1 MMDKKNAYVVIMAGG
16 IGSRFWPL
24 SKRSQPKQFIDFMG
38 TGKSLIRHTYERFA
52 REFDAANIYVVTNRE
67 YAAQVREHIPE
78 LGPEQV
84 LEEPSSKN
92 TAPCVAFASYHIHS
106 RNPDAVC
113 VVAPSD
119 HLILDETRFLEHI
132 GEALT
137 FAAGSHVLCTLGIT
151 PTRPDTGYGYIQYN
165 TKPAAG
171 KFHKVRLFTEKPS
184 AEIAQTFMD
193 SGEFLWNS
201 GIFIW
206 KAASVIREFEQH
218 LEDVAEHFRALGE
231 PGAGFPTAEQM
242 DQIYSLTRSI
252 SIDYG
257 ILEQSG
263 HVYVMP
269 ASFGWSDLGTWKSLH
284 DISPKNEF
292 NTSVIGKK
300 VMTYESADSLVFNNS
315 GRLIVL
321 KGVDNL
327 VVVDSGDVLLIL
339 DKDHEQEIR
348 QVVADVRDAFKEKYS

>member
-1 MMDKKNAYVVIMAGG
+1 MEKKNAYVVIMAGG

-38 TGKSLIRHTYERFA
+38 TGKSLIRHTFERFA
-52 REFDAANIYVVTNRE
+52 RQFDVANIYVVTNRE
-67 YAAQVREHIPE
+67 YAAQVQEHIPE
-78 LGPEQV
+78 LSAEQI

-92 TAPCVAFASYHIHS
+92 TAPCVAFASYHIYS
-106 RNPDAVC
+106 KNPDAVC

-119 HLILDETRFLEHI
+119 HLILDESKFLEHI
-132 GEALT
+132 SEALN
-137 FAAGSHVLCTLGIT
+137 FAAESHVLCTLGIK
-151 PTRPDTGYGYIQYN
+151 PTRPDTGYGYIQFN
-165 TKPAAG
+165 TVPAAG
-171 KFHKVRLFTEKPS
+171 AFHKVRLFTEKPS
-184 AEIAQTFMD
+184 AEIAQTFVD

-206 KAASVIREFEQH
+206 KAASIIKEFEQH
-218 LEDVAEHFRALGE
+218 LEDVAEHFRSLGA
-231 PGAGFPTAEQM
+231 PNAGFPSAEQM

-257 ILEQSG
+257 ILEQSE

-300 VMTYESADSLVFNNS
+300 VMTYDSADSLVFNNS
-315 GRLIVL
+315 GKLIVL
-321 KGVDNL
+321 KGVNNL

>member
-1 MMDKKNAYVVIMAGG
+1 MDKKNAYVVIMAAG

-52 REFDAANIYVVTNRE
+52 RQFDPTHIYAVTNRE
-67 YAAQVREHIPE
+67 YATQVREHIPE

-84 LEEPSSKN
+84 LEEPASKN
-92 TAPCVAFASYHIHS
+92 TAPCVAFACYHIYAK
-106 RNPDAVC
+106 NPDAVC

-132 GEALT
+132 GDAVS
-137 FAAGSHVLCTLGIT
+137 FAADSHVLCTLGIT

-165 TKPAAG
+165 TVPAKD

-206 KAASVIREFEQH
+206 KAATVIREFEQH
-218 LEDVAEHFRALGE
+218 LEDVAEHFQPLGV
-231 PGAGFPTAEQM
+231 AGSAFPAPELI

-257 ILEQSG
+257 ILEQSE

-300 VMTYESADSLVFNNS
+300 VMTYDSADSMVFNSS

-321 KGVDNL
+321 KGVNNL
-327 VVVDSGDVLLIL
+327 VVVDSGDVVLIL

-348 QVVADVRDAFKEKYS
+348 QVVADVRDAFREKFS

>member
-1 MMDKKNAYVVIMAGG
+1 MDKKNAYVVIMAGG

-24 SKRSQPKQFIDFMG
+24 SKRSQPKQFIDFIG
-38 TGKSLIRHTYERFA
+38 TGKSLIRHTFERFA
-52 REFDAANIYVVTNRE
+52 RQFDVANIYVVTNRE
-67 YAAQVREHIPE
+67 YAAQVQEHIPE
-78 LGPEQV
+78 LSAEQI

-92 TAPCVAFASYHIHS
+92 TAPCVAFASYHIYS
-106 RNPDAVC
+106 KNPNAVC

-119 HLILDETRFLEHI
+119 HLILDESKFLEHI
-132 GEALT
+132 SEALN
-137 FAAGSHVLCTLGIT
+137 FASESHVLCTLGIK
-151 PTRPDTGYGYIQYN
+151 PTRPDTGYGYIQFN
-165 TKPAAG
+165 TVPAAG
-171 KFHKVRLFTEKPS
+171 AFHKVRLFTEKPS

-206 KAASVIREFEQH
+206 KAASIIKEFEQH
-218 LEDVAEHFRALGE
+218 LEDVAEHFRSLGVANA
-231 PGAGFPTAEQM
+231 PFPSADQM

-257 ILEQSG
+257 ILEQSE

-269 ASFGWSDLGTWKSLH
+269 SDFGWSDLGTWKSLH

-300 VMTYESADSLVFNNS
+300 VMTYESAESLVFNNS
-315 GRLIVL
+315 GKLIVL
-321 KGVDNL
+321 KGVKNL

-348 QVVADVRDAFKEKYS
+348 QVVADVRDAYKEKYS

>member
-1 MMDKKNAYVVIMAGG
+1 MEKKNAYVVIMAGG

-38 TGKSLIRHTYERFA
+38 TGKSLIRHTFERFA
-52 REFDAANIYVVTNRE
+52 RQFDVANIYVVTNRE
-67 YAAQVREHIPE
+67 YAAQVQEHIPE
-78 LGPEQV
+78 LSAEQI

-92 TAPCVAFASYHIHS
+92 TAPCVAFASYHIYS
-106 RNPDAVC
+106 KNPDAVC

-119 HLILDETRFLEHI
+119 HLILDESKFLEHI
-132 GEALT
+132 SEALN
-137 FAAGSHVLCTLGIT
+137 FAAESHVLCTLGIK
-151 PTRPDTGYGYIQYN
+151 PTRPDTGYGYIQFN
-165 TKPAAG
+165 TVPASGA
-171 KFHKVRLFTEKPS
+171 FHKVRLFTEKPS
-184 AEIAQTFMD
+184 AEIAQTFVD

-206 KAASVIREFEQH
+206 KAASIIKEFEQH
-218 LEDVAEHFRALGE
+218 LEDVAEHFRSLGA
-231 PGAGFPTAEQM
+231 PNAGFPSAEQM

-257 ILEQSG
+257 ILEQSE

-300 VMTYESADSLVFNNS
+300 VMTYDSADSLVFNNS
-315 GRLIVL
+315 GKLIVL
-321 KGVDNL
+321 KGVNNL